1 MSKYMQ
7 DSIIWITII
16 IMLSNVSQRY
26 WWNFSL

>member
-7 DSIIWITII
+7 DSIICITII
-16 IMLSNVSQRY
+16 IMLSNVSQIY

>member
-16 IMLSNVSQRY
+16 IMLSNVSQIY